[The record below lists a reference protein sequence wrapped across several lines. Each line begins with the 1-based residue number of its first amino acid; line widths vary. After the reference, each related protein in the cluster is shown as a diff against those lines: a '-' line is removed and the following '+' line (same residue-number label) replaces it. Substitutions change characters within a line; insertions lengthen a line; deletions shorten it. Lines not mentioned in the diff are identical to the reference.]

1 VERVLTSIDN
11 PEDTELLIDWTRALD
26 FDAYIKDWECV
37 GTSLR
42 SDGYTIENQVP
53 QKENN

>member
-1 VERVLTSIDN
+1 MLTSIDN